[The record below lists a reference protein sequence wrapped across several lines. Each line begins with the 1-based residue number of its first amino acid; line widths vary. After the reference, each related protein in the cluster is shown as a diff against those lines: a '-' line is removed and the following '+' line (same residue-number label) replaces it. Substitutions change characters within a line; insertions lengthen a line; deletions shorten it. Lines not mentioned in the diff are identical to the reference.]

1 VAGSKPRRYLCS
13 QLVTLRWGAESH
25 IVNLEEICRNEA
37 MLEADACVPV
47 STQVTLVAEKS
58 RFHGIVSSAEEHEF
72 GWRIRVELSPLTPWS
87 LDAFAPEHL
96 LDPSDLK

>member
-1 VAGSKPRRYLCS
+1 M
-13 QLVTLRWGAESH
+13 TLRWGAESR

-37 MLEADACVPV
+37 ALEADAAVPV
-47 STQVTLVAEKS
+47 STRVTLIAKNS
-58 RFHGIVSSAEEHEF
+58 RFHGIVTSTREHEF

-87 LDAFAPEHL
+87 LDAFQPEHL